1 MEYTLFTNKFGGL
14 NTYLDPE
21 QVGPEGAVDSVSVD
35 LTQGPLQGRLADKA
49 INETAVLPAA
59 SKTIFPY
66 SNGALGMSERYAV
79 AMWGSRLY
87 RSHKGFGGW
96 ASTDITCIQ
105 YTNSVEPAAISNPQW
120 DCLGLS
126 KPANP
131 LTASGPFAGGSL
143 AVDTYTYVVTFY
155 NALGHESVPSQ
166 ASNAIT
172 TTSGNGTIS
181 LTNIPIYYAN
191 ITTYSG
197 QANATVAVSVLE
209 NHIRVGMRIVGVNIP
224 SNTYVLS
231 VDQSTGAV
239 VLSQNATAGGTAG
252 FRDEQL
258 TGRKIYRSSIQSQTY
273 QFIAQIADMS
283 TTTLSGD
290 DNGLT
295 AQDAIGTEF
304 NSAIPAFVRD
314 IAISPG
320 GIMTFVQPDGNIA
333 YLSLASTGLYRP
345 DRVIKPPDSP
355 MVSIYALGRFI
366 FPCKR
371 GAFALSIEDVT
382 GIPIISMID
391 ADEASEGSL
400 NVYALDTGSQV
411 WWNTN
416 KGIMSTDGLSIKPV
430 TRYTHSLDRNR
441 SMRNCYGMLYFN
453 GDVYIYTD
461 LNQLRTSA
469 VIYVFNQ
476 NTGWSEAQSFAT
488 ASAGRFGTIGS
499 ELGTGNIVYTKDP
512 AVGSVYYELS
522 SDTSRVFY
530 FTYRTGEWV
539 GEKVSQLK
547 KFRKIAF
554 AYSGSGGFVVYVDG
568 TTVHADSLSNSANIT
583 RQSFWLPS
591 GTKGRT
597 ISVRVNGNATTV
609 VDEISLWVGEQRGPM
624 P

>member
-21 QVGPEGAVDSVSVD
+21 EVGPDGAVEAVAVD

-49 INETAVLPAA
+49 ISETTVFPA
-59 SKTIFPY
+59 SSQTIVPY

-79 AMWGSRLY
+79 AVWGSRIY
-87 RSHKGFGGW
+87 RSHKGFGPW
-96 ASTDITCIQ
+96 AATDITCIQ
-105 YTNSVEPAAISNPQW
+105 YANSPEPAAIANPQW

-131 LTASGPFAGGSL
+131 LTAGGPFAGGSL

-172 TTSGNGTIS
+172 TTSGNQTIS

-191 ITTYSG
+191 ITTDG
-197 QANATVAVSVLE
+197 TVNATVTSDVVA

-224 SNTYVLS
+224 SNTYVVS
-231 VDQSTGAV
+231 ISGTSV
-239 VLSQNATAGGTAG
+239 VLSNPATGTGTAG

-295 AQDAIGTEF
+295 AQGAISTEF

-320 GIMTFVQPDGNIA
+320 GVMTFVQPDGNIA
-333 YLSLASTGLYRP
+333 YLNIGSTALYRP
-345 DRVIKPPDSP
+345 DRVIRPPDSP
-355 MVSIYALGRFI
+355 MTSIYALGRFI

-371 GAFALSIEDVT
+371 GAFSLSLEDVT

-430 TRYTHSLDRNR
+430 TRYTHSLDRNK

-453 GDVYIYTD
+453 GDIYIYTD
-461 LNQLRTSA
+461 LNQFRTSA

-476 NTGWSEAQSFAT
+476 NTGWSEAQSFTT

-512 AVGSVYYELS
+512 AVGSIYYELS
-522 SDTSRVFY
+522 SDTSRVSY
-530 FTYRTGEWV
+530 FAYRTGEWV

-568 TTVHADSLSNSANIT
+568 TTVHADALPNSANIT

-591 GTKGRT
+591 GTKGRS
-597 ISVRVNGNATTV
+597 ISVKINGNDTTV
-609 VDEISLWVGEQRGPM
+609 IDEISLWVGEQRGPM